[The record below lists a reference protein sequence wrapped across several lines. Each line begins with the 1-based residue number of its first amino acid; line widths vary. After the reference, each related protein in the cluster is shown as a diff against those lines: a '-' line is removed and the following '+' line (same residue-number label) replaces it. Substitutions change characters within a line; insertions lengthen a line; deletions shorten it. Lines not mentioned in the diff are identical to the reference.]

1 MSDDRLKSA
10 FLTLSS
16 VMRRLRAGCPWDARQ
31 THASLRRYL
40 IEECHEVLDALDRG
54 DPEDLRAELGDLLFQ
69 VWFHSE
75 IASEREGGFDLA
87 DVLDGIAR
95 KLVRRHPH
103 VFEESGGGA
112 EGEEAWSRAAWERRK
127 MSEGRTSR
135 LEGLPSGLPAL
146 LQAQI
151 LQEKAASAGFDWP
164 DHRGVLDKVREEC
177 AELEEELAA
186 AASSGG
192 AMPTPGMA
200 HELGDLL
207 FTLVNLARKLDLN
220 AEDALRMANRR
231 FRKRFQY
238 IERAVAASNRPIEDV
253 DLDELERL
261 WQEAKAAE

>member
-1 MSDDRLKSA
+1 MSDDRLKSS
-10 FLTLSS
+10 FLALSS

-40 IEECHEVLDALDRG
+40 IEECHEVLDALDR
-54 DPEDLRAELGDLLFQ
+54 DSAEDLRAELGDLLFQ

-75 IASEREGGFDLA
+75 IASEDEDGFDLA
-87 DVLDGIAR
+87 DVLDGITE

-103 VFEESGGGA
+103 VFEKAGGGA
-112 EGEEAWSRAAWERRK
+112 DQDEAWSRAAWERRK
-127 MSEGRTSR
+127 MTEGRTSR
-135 LEGLPSGLPAL
+135 LEGLPPSLPAL

-151 LQEKAASAGFDWP
+151 LQEKAASVGFDWP

-177 AELEEELAA
+177 GELEEELAA

-192 AMPTPGMA
+192 TMPTAGME

-207 FTLVNLARKLDLN
+207 FTLVNLARKLALN

-231 FRKRFQY
+231 FRERFQY
-238 IERAVAASNRPIEDV
+238 IERAVAASGRPMEDV
-253 DLDELERL
+253 ELDELERL
-261 WQEAKAAE
+261 WEQAKAAE